1 MKLLTRFI
9 PLIAFALE
17 ITALLVIST
26 NEFNLGQL
34 AIMLL
39 MALPY
44 VLLGAY
50 TFKVTPLR
58 SVHIV
63 RLATAI
69 LIAGV
74 GVLVSAALILFR
86 ENWDIADPLLI
97 VLLLLPIPQ
106 TLTVMG
112 GGIAGY
118 VLRRRAENN
127 TA

>member
-74 GVLVSAALILFR
+74 GVLVFAALILFR
-86 ENWDIADPLLI
+86 ENWDIVDPLLI

>member
-74 GVLVSAALILFR
+74 GVLVFAALILFR